1 MNPVE
6 CIEEAQRQLASA
18 GIYSGKIDGDPG
30 PGTRA
35 AVNLWRKAN
44 QTATPSV
51 PAQPPTGLAD
61 PRSEATIATLHPQ
74 VQQPFRDLLRAIN
87 AAVAPVVGRW
97 ISGYRGEAEQN
108 ALYAKGR
115 TSQGPRVTSARW
127 PTSAHNGGGGTTGF
141 ACDIGFFSAGG
152 TYLDE
157 GPQYDVAGKLARAA
171 GFHWGADFGDR
182 PHICL
187 RPPTLRAVGETAFIN
202 ALIYRVNNG
211 LAVWP

>member
-1 MNPVE
+1 MTLDADKVRQFQRAVGATADGVFGPATLNLGLAW
-6 CIEEAQRQLASA
+6 IAAHGGTEA
-18 GIYSGKIDGDPG
+18 PE
-30 PGTRA
+30 P
-35 AVNLWRKAN
+35 
-44 QTATPSV
+44 AT

-74 VQQPFRDLLRAIN
+74 VQQPFRDLLRSIN
-87 AAVAPVVGRW
+87 AAVAPAIGKW
-97 ISGYRGEAEQN
+97 ISGYRGEKEQN
-108 ALYAKGR
+108 EAVANGASKA
-115 TSQGPRVTSARW
+115 PW
-127 PTSAHNGGGGTTGF
+127 PHSAHNGGGGKVGF

-157 GPQYDVAGKLARAA
+157 GPQYDIAGKLARAA

-187 RPPTLRAVGETAFIN
+187 RPPSLRAMGETQFII

>member
-1 MNPVE
+1 
-6 CIEEAQRQLASA
+6 
-18 GIYSGKIDGDPG
+18 
-30 PGTRA
+30 
-35 AVNLWRKAN
+35 VNLDADKVRQFQRAVGA
-44 QTATPSV
+44 TADGIFGPATLNLGLAWIAAHGGTEAPEPTTS
-51 PAQPPTGLAD
+51 AQPPTGLAD

-74 VQQPFRDLLRAIN
+74 VQQPFRDLLRSIN
-87 AAVAPVVGRW
+87 AAVAPVVGNW

-115 TSQGPRVTSARW
+115 TAPGPRVTSARW
-127 PTSAHNGGGGTTGF
+127 PTSSHNGGGGSTGF

-152 TYLDE
+152 KYLDE
-157 GPQYDVAGKLARAA
+157 GPQYDVAGQLARAA

-187 RPPTLRAVGETAFIN
+187 RPPSLRAMSETAFIN

>member
-1 MNPVE
+1 VTLDADKVRQFQRAVGANPDG
-6 CIEEAQRQLASA
+6 IFGAATLNLGLAWIA
-18 GIYSGKIDGDPG
+18 AHG
-30 PGTRA
+30 GTESPEPI
-35 AVNLWRKAN
+35 
-44 QTATPSV
+44 T

-61 PRSEATIATLHPQ
+61 PRSEATVATLHPK

-87 AAVAPVVGRW
+87 AAVAPDIGKW
-97 ISGYRGEAEQN
+97 ISGYRGEKEQN
-108 ALYAKGR
+108 EAVANGASKA
-115 TSQGPRVTSARW
+115 PW
-127 PTSAHNGGGGTTGF
+127 PHSAHNGGGGKVGF
-141 ACDIGFFSAGG
+141 ACDIGFFTTGG

-157 GPQYDVAGKLARAA
+157 GPQYDIAGKLARTA

-187 RPPTLRAVGETAFIN
+187 RPPSLDSMTETAFIN

>member
-1 MNPVE
+1 MSLDADKVR
-6 CIEEAQRQLASA
+6 QFQLAVGA
-18 GIYSGKIDGDPG
+18 TADGIFG
-30 PGTRA
+30 PATLNLGLAWIAAHGGTEA
-35 AVNLWRKAN
+35 PEPI
-44 QTATPSV
+44 TP
-51 PAQPPTGLAD
+51 AKPPTGLAD
-61 PRSEATIATLHPQ
+61 PRSEGILATLHPQ

-87 AAVAPVVGRW
+87 AAVAPAVGKW
-97 ISGYRGEAEQN
+97 ISGYRGESEQN

-115 TSQGPRVTSARW
+115 TAPGPRVTSACW
-127 PTSAHNGGGGTTGF
+127 PTSSHNGGGGKVGF
-141 ACDIGFFSAGG
+141 ACDIGFFSASG

-157 GPQYDVAGKLARAA
+157 GTQYDVAGKLAQAA

-187 RPPTLRAVGETAFIN
+187 RPPSLRAMSETAFIN

>member
-1 MNPVE
+1 VNPVE
-6 CIEEAQRQLASA
+6 HVEEAQRQLASA
-18 GIYSGKIDGDPG
+18 GLYTGKIDGDPG

-44 QTATPSV
+44 QPAKPPT

-61 PRSEATIATLHPQ
+61 PRSEATIATLHTQ
-74 VQQPFRDLLRAIN
+74 VQQPFRDLLRSIN
-87 AAVAPVVGRW
+87 AAVAPSVGRW
-97 ISGYRGEAEQN
+97 ISGYRGEKEQN

-115 TSQGPRVTSARW
+115 TAPGPRVTSARW
-127 PTSAHNGGGGTTGF
+127 PTSSHNGGGGTTGF
-141 ACDIGFFSAGG
+141 ACDIGFFTTGG
-152 TYLDE
+152 TYIDE
-157 GPQYDVAGKLARAA
+157 GPQYDIAGKLARAA
-171 GFHWGADFGDR
+171 GFNWGADFGDR

>member
-1 MNPVE
+1 
-6 CIEEAQRQLASA
+6 
-18 GIYSGKIDGDPG
+18 
-30 PGTRA
+30 
-35 AVNLWRKAN
+35 VNLDADKVKRFQRAVGA
-44 QTATPSV
+44 TADGIFGPATLNLGLAYIAAHGGTEAPEPPA

-87 AAVAPVVGRW
+87 AAVAPAVGKW

-115 TSQGPRVTSARW
+115 TAPGPRVTSARW
-127 PTSAHNGGGGTTGF
+127 PTSSHNGGGGTTGF
-141 ACDIGFFSAGG
+141 ACDIGFFSSDG
-152 TYLDE
+152 TYIDE

-171 GFHWGADFGDR
+171 GFNWGADFGDR

-187 RPPTLRAVGETAFIN
+187 RPPSLRGVGESTFIRE
-202 ALIYRVNNG
+202 LIHRVKNG

>member
-1 MNPVE
+1 MNLDADKVRQF
-6 CIEEAQRQLASA
+6 QRAVGASA
-18 GIYSGKIDGDPG
+18 DGIFG
-30 PGTRA
+30 
-35 AVNLWRKAN
+35 
-44 QTATPSV
+44 TATLNLGLAWIAAHGGTEAPEPTT
-51 PAQPPTGLAD
+51 PAQPITGLAD

-87 AAVAPVVGRW
+87 AAVAPDVGKW

-115 TSQGPRVTSARW
+115 TAPGPRVTSACW
-127 PTSAHNGGGGTTGF
+127 PTSSHNGGGGKVGF
-141 ACDIGFFSAGG
+141 ACDIGFFSPSG

-157 GPQYDVAGKLARAA
+157 GPQYDIAGQLARAA

-187 RPPTLRAVGETAFIN
+187 RPPNLRAMSETAFIN

>member
-1 MNPVE
+1 MNIDADKVRQFQRAVGATADGIFGPATLNLGLAW
-6 CIEEAQRQLASA
+6 IAAHGGTEAPEP
-18 GIYSGKIDGDPG
+18 I
-30 PGTRA
+30 T
-35 AVNLWRKAN
+35 
-44 QTATPSV
+44 

-61 PRSEATIATLHPQ
+61 PRSEGILATLHPQ

-87 AAVAPVVGRW
+87 AAVAPAVGKW

-115 TSQGPRVTSARW
+115 TAPGPRVTSARW
-127 PTSAHNGGGGTTGF
+127 PTSSHNGGGGTTGF

-187 RPPTLRAVGETAFIN
+187 RPPSLRGMGETAFIN

>member
-1 MNPVE
+1 MNLDADKVE
-6 CIEEAQRQLASA
+6 RLQRLVGAQPDRTFGNETLTKAIAYNEANGNGVKLPSE
-18 GIYSGKIDGDPG
+18 P
-30 PGTRA
+30 
-35 AVNLWRKAN
+35 
-44 QTATPSV
+44 TA
-51 PAQPPTGLAD
+51 PAKPPTGLAD
-61 PRSEATIATLHPQ
+61 PRSEGILATLHPQ

-87 AAVAPVVGRW
+87 AAVAPAVGKW

-115 TSQGPRVTSARW
+115 TAPGPRVTSAQW
-127 PTSAHNGGGGTTGF
+127 PTSSHNGGGGKVGF

-152 TYLDE
+152 TYIDE
-157 GPQYDVAGKLARAA
+157 GPQYDIAGKLARAA

-187 RPPTLRAVGETAFIN
+187 RPPSLRAMSETAFIN